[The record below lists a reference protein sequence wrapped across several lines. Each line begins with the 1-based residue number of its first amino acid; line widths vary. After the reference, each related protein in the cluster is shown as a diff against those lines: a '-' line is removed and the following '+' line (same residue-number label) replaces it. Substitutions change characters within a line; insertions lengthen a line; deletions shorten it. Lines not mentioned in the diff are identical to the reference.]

1 MKTKFVIPSP
11 AISRYVS
18 HILVIEND
26 HLLHPDFVLPLF
38 ANGSPT
44 LVFHTVRALKQEQSI
59 GHLTLYGQLIKPDAL
74 SLRGD
79 FTLIACFFYPYA
91 LKALF
96 GLVAHELT
104 DQAID
109 MGFLQQ
115 SRAFSLQE
123 QLINLPS
130 LTERLQLLERFIVQ
144 LSHDSS
150 TDRKIVFATH
160 EIIKNTSPDT
170 LIRIRQDLGVSE
182 RTFQRL
188 FEGYVGIAPKLFSR
202 VCQFNAAFQQLNQY
216 GFTKL
221 SDIAYDHGF
230 ADQSH
235 FIRTFKAFTGLT
247 PKEYLAMMAPY
258 NPKF

>member
-1 MKTKFVIPSP
+1 MKTQFIIPSP
-11 AISRYVS
+11 GISRYVS

-26 HLLHPDFVLPLF
+26 RHIHPDFVLPLF

-44 LVFHTVRALKQEQSI
+44 LVFQTVPALKQDQSI
-59 GHLTLYGQLIKPDAL
+59 GHLTLYGQLIRPGAL

-91 LKALF
+91 LRALF
-96 GLVAHELT
+96 GIAAQELT
-104 DQAID
+104 DDHMDLA
-109 MGFLQQ
+109 FLQQ
-115 SRAFSLQE
+115 AKAFSLEE
-123 QLINLPS
+123 QLLNLSS
-130 LTERLQLLERFIVQ
+130 LTERLQLLDGFILQ
-144 LSHDSS
+144 LSNAGT
-150 TDRKIVFATH
+150 TDRKIVFATQ
-160 EIIKNTSPDT
+160 EIIKDSAPDA
-170 LIRIRQDLGVSE
+170 LIRIRQNLNISE

-188 FEGYVGIAPKLFSR
+188 FEGHVGIAPKLFSR

-221 SDIAYDHGF
+221 SDLAFEHGF

-235 FIRTFKAFTGLT
+235 FIRSFKEFTGLT
-247 PKEYLAMMAPY
+247 PKEYLAQMAPY